1 MSQYSY
7 KGIGADES
15 GLDTG
20 DFDLSEPL
28 TVALTLHV
36 VLTTAELDDAHFV
49 VTTLRN
55 DFGNHFSAVYDRS
68 ADLNVVAIA
77 DQQNAIESHG
87 FASGDF
93 ELLDL
98 EEFAFGDFVLLA
110 TSNNYCVHGKSP
122 LILLTQ
128 RFRKVVIGWHGCS
141 GPEVTPLQLRKAGK
155 CPGGSSGCAIVRKR
169 RTRRKGHRHL
179 P

>member
-49 VTTLRN
+49 VTALRN
-55 DFGNHFSAVYDRS
+55 DFGNHFGTVYDRG
-68 ADLNVVAIA
+68 ADFNVVAIA

-87 FASGDF
+87 VASG
-93 ELLDL
+93 ELEFLDL

-128 RFRKVVIGWHGCS
+128 RFRKVVVGWHGCS

-169 RTRRKGHRHL
+169 RTLRKGRKCL

>member
-15 GLDTG
+15 GLDAG

-49 VTTLRN
+49 VTALRN
-55 DFGNHFSAVYDRS
+55 DFGNHFGAVNDRS
-68 ADLNVVAIA
+68 TDLDIITIG
-77 DQQNAIESHG
+77 DQQNAVEGDG
-87 FASGDF
+87 FTGSDF
-93 ELLDL
+93 EFLDFQEL
-98 EEFAFGDFVLLA
+98 AFGNFVLLA
-110 TSNNYCVHGKSP
+110 TGNNYCVHGKSP

-128 RFRKVVIGWHGCS
+128 RFSSMVIGWHGCL

-169 RTRRKGHRHL
+169 WTRRKGRRRL

>member
-1 MSQYSY
+1 MLPATTAWLPNFFTPRRLLSQSRPLRVEPPVFLCAMSQYSY
-7 KGIGADES
+7 QGIGADES

-68 ADLNVVAIA
+68 ADLNVV
-77 DQQNAIESHG
+77 
-87 FASGDF
+87 
-93 ELLDL
+93 
-98 EEFAFGDFVLLA
+98 
-110 TSNNYCVHGKSP
+110 T
-122 LILLTQ
+122 
-128 RFRKVVIGWHGCS
+128 
-141 GPEVTPLQLRKAGK
+141 
-155 CPGGSSGCAIVRKR
+155 
-169 RTRRKGHRHL
+169 
-179 P
+179 